1 MLTVAAGIKESCT
14 WKRHIKRS
22 SVSSASGGV
31 DLFICAGASIGIKLK
46 EEESHEKTI
55 KQFNMFIKKT
65 ILLLLKLPYIF
76 QFFCK
81 PLFTLSIIPSCLV
94 NSNECDVPLCMSIC
108 FLSSDIKC

>member
-31 DLFICAGASIGIKLK
+31 DLFIWAGASIGIKLK

-65 ILLLLKLPYIF
+65 ILFINAGY
-76 QFFCK
+76 CASHC
-81 PLFTLSIIPSCLV
+81 PLRWRSITLV
-94 NSNECDVPLCMSIC
+94 NSNECDS
-108 FLSSDIKC
+108 